1 MESIF
6 LFHGRFLGN
15 TPSVLVLSGSR
26 GVPFVPVNREFSV
39 RLASTKCPNRVAMAV
54 QNPSPQSLV
63 LSRPADAT
71 GKLEGSKVREGMK
84 TGASVSVM
92 VREEMGHVSGLCP
105 AMQSLESVIAE
116 IARTNI
122 PVLFSGESGTGK
134 AIYAQQLHRLSGRE
148 EHAFARVTCAAL
160 NASTF
165 ASELDAH
172 TNGRASN
179 GTILF
184 DEVTEL
190 DPACQRNLLYALP
203 DGEANPRPG
212 TLQAR
217 IVSTTSRN
225 LDEEMRAGRFRAD
238 LYYRINGV
246 CLRLPTLRERRED
259 IPLLVEFFLTK
270 HAAQFERPRPQLT
283 PRTVRI
289 LMDHAWPGNIRELEN
304 VVKKIVALGDEQRAV
319 AELEAEPV
327 VEQVEAPVA
336 PASSSLKAAARAA
349 SRVAEREMI
358 LKTLE
363 HTRWNRKRAA
373 QELQISYKSLLY
385 KLKQIGFEDSAAE

>member
-1 MESIF
+1 
-6 LFHGRFLGN
+6 
-15 TPSVLVLSGSR
+15 
-26 GVPFVPVNREFSV
+26 
-39 RLASTKCPNRVAMAV
+39 MAV
-54 QNPSPQSLV
+54 QTPFLKTIV
-63 LSRPADAT
+63 LSRVKVAAST
-71 GKLEGSKVREGMK
+71 IKGSKVRAAMK

-92 VREEMGHVSGLCP
+92 VREEQGHVGGLCP

-116 IARTNI
+116 IAPTNI
-122 PVLFSGESGTGK
+122 PVLFAGESGTGK
-134 AIYAQQLHRLSGRE
+134 AIYAKQLHRLSGRDDD
-148 EHAFARVTCAAL
+148 AFARITCAAL
-160 NASTF
+160 NSATF
-165 ASELDAH
+165 ASELDSN
-172 TNGRASN
+172 TSGNGAS

-190 DPACQRNLLYALP
+190 DTACQRNLLYALP
-203 DGEANPRPG
+203 DGEVNPRRG

-217 IVSTTSRN
+217 VVSTTSRN

-246 CLRLPTLRERRED
+246 CLRLPPLRERRED

-270 HAAQFERPRPQLT
+270 HAAQFGRPRPLLT
-283 PRTVRI
+283 PKTVRI
-289 LMDHAWPGNIRELEN
+289 LMDHSWPGNIRELEN
-304 VVKKIVALGDEQRAV
+304 VVKKIVALGDEQRAL
-319 AELEAEPV
+319 AEFEAAPV
-327 VEQVEAPVA
+327 VERVESVVA
-336 PASSSLKAAARAA
+336 PPSFSLKAAARAA

-358 LKTLE
+358 LKALE

>member
-1 MESIF
+1 
-6 LFHGRFLGN
+6 
-15 TPSVLVLSGSR
+15 
-26 GVPFVPVNREFSV
+26 
-39 RLASTKCPNRVAMAV
+39 
-54 QNPSPQSLV
+54 
-63 LSRPADAT
+63 
-71 GKLEGSKVREGMK
+71 MK

-116 IARTNI
+116 IAPTNI
-122 PVLFSGESGTGK
+122 PVLFAGESGTGK

-148 EHAFARVTCAAL
+148 EDRFARVTCAAL
-160 NASTF
+160 SSATF
-165 ASELDAH
+165 ASEIDAH
-172 TNGRASN
+172 TNAN
-179 GTILF
+179 GAAATILF

-190 DPACQRNLLYALP
+190 DAACQRNLLYAMP
-203 DGEANPRPG
+203 DGEANPRQG
-212 TLQAR
+212 TLKAR
-217 IVSTTSRN
+217 VVSTTSHN

-246 CLRLPTLRERRED
+246 CLRLPPLRERRED

-270 HAAQFERPRPQLT
+270 HSAQFGRQRPQLT
-283 PRTVRI
+283 PRTLRI
-289 LMDHAWPGNIRELEN
+289 LMDHSWPGNIRELEN
-304 VVKKIVALGDEQRAV
+304 VVRKIVALGDEQRAM

-327 VEQVEAPVA
+327 VERVETAVA
-336 PASSSLKAAARAA
+336 PASFSLKVAARAA

-358 LKTLE
+358 LKALE

>member
-1 MESIF
+1 
-6 LFHGRFLGN
+6 
-15 TPSVLVLSGSR
+15 
-26 GVPFVPVNREFSV
+26 
-39 RLASTKCPNRVAMAV
+39 
-54 QNPSPQSLV
+54 
-63 LSRPADAT
+63 
-71 GKLEGSKVREGMK
+71 MK

-92 VREEMGHVSGLCP
+92 VREEQGHVGGLCP

-116 IARTNI
+116 IAPTNI
-122 PVLFSGESGTGK
+122 PVLFAGESGTGK

-148 EHAFARVTCAAL
+148 EDAFTRITCAAL
-160 NASTF
+160 NSATF
-165 ASELDAH
+165 ASELDSN
-172 TNGRASN
+172 TNGNGAS

-190 DPACQRNLLYALP
+190 DAACQRSLLYALP
-203 DGEANPRPG
+203 DGEANPRRG
-212 TLQAR
+212 TVQAR
-217 IVSTTSRN
+217 VVSTTSHN

-246 CLRLPTLRERRED
+246 CLRLPPLRERRED

-270 HAAQFERPRPQLT
+270 HAATFGRPRPLLT
-283 PRTVRI
+283 PKTVRI
-289 LMDHAWPGNIRELEN
+289 LMDHSWPGNIRELEN

-319 AELEAEPV
+319 TELEATPV
-327 VEQVEAPVA
+327 ELERVEAAAA
-336 PASSSLKAAARAA
+336 PAAFSLKAAARAA

-358 LKTLE
+358 LKALE